1 MLCTFL
7 LHILGMHT
15 ILMRDFPI
23 YKNTIN
29 IRVALKII
37 ELPHVQSEMSFTTC
51 KQMLVDIPMLY
62 SP

>member
-15 ILMRDFPI
+15 ILMRD

>member
-15 ILMRDFPI
+15 ILMRN

-51 KQMLVDIPMLY
+51 KQIFFDIPMLY